1 MYIPVENKVLRFH
14 FFSIK
19 PLQTQNIGQYKFL
32 QLTHFFNRNTAL
44 IDDDGRA
51 MTARLGCVLVL
62 ARHVLFKGAQPLQDF
77 SAVEALEVLVFE
89 PMSRLEM
96 PLVVEG
102 VVVGVVADKA
112 VRGDSLFVIS
122 ALK

>member
-1 MYIPVENKVLRFH
+1 MA
-14 FFSIK
+14 
-19 PLQTQNIGQYKFL
+19 T
-32 QLTHFFNRNTAL
+32 
-44 IDDDGRA
+44 
-51 MTARLGCVLVL
+51 RLGRILVM
-62 ARHVLFKGAQPLQDF
+62 AFHVLFKSAQPLKNL